1 MSDPPAATDATA
13 GAKLGA
19 PTMGARLA
27 VGAASLLFLVIFAVC
42 LVVPLVQTLMPI
54 FPNMVAP
61 LEERRQPLPF
71 PSPRLLLQA
80 NGNFADGLNAWFDD
94 RVGFRDLFIR
104 TKNQID
110 YSLFRTSRKVYVGK
124 DGWLFDRDAVDPL
137 GQLTPA
143 QMTAFE
149 QSFVTLAEM
158 LAHRGIRLVVVGH
171 PDKVRVYPEMAPPN
185 MPLPLPNDNV
195 SKLRQ
200 FLASQPSL
208 IFVDAEAI
216 LRKEKSRTSEHL
228 FSKTDLHETEA
239 GALSVVMEIIA
250 RIAQAEGRPEIH
262 WQEDFKLAHEIW
274 GPGNEGRFLAP
285 LVSITESDS
294 PYFIGRYTVGKE
306 EPDGSWH
313 VPDPKVLDGVDD
325 GRARAFDFEF
335 NSRPDL
341 CPQRLPGMVLFG
353 NSFSDPY
360 WTLGL
365 HRYFCASRRARNPM
379 SRFKLFYDTIPEGT
393 KYFIFQYYVPWLFS
407 DGPPVDQLATR
418 H

>member
-1 MSDPPAATDATA
+1 MSNPPAATDATA
-13 GAKLGA
+13 GARLAA
-19 PTMGARLA
+19 PSMGGRRA
-27 VGAASLLFLVIFAVC
+27 VGAASLLFLMIVAVC
-42 LVVPLVQTLMPI
+42 LVVPLVQTLLPV
-54 FPNMVAP
+54 FPNVVAP

-80 NGNFADGLNAWFDD
+80 NGNFADGINAWFDD

-110 YSLFRTSRKVYVGK
+110 YSLFATSRKVYVGK
-124 DGWLFDRDAVDPL
+124 DGWLFDRIPADPI
-137 GQLTPA
+137 GHLTPA
-143 QMTAFE
+143 QMTALE

-171 PDKVRVYPEMAPPN
+171 PDKARIYPEMAPPG
-185 MPLPLPNDNV
+185 MPLPLPDDNV
-195 SKLRQ
+195 SRLRH

-228 FSKTDLHETEA
+228 FAKTDLHETEVA
-239 GALSVVMEIIA
+239 ALPVVMEIIA
-250 RIAQAEGRPEIH
+250 RIAEAEGRPEIH
-262 WQEDFKLAHEIW
+262 WQEDFKLSHEIW

-285 LVSITESDS
+285 LVSITEANF
-294 PYFIGRYTVGKE
+294 PYFAGRYTFE
-306 EPDGSWH
+306 TAQADGSWH
-313 VPDPKVLDGVDD
+313 GPAVDALHRADDGV
-325 GRARAFDFEF
+325 GRAYDFGFD
-335 NSRPDL
+335 SRPDL

-360 WTLGL
+360 WTVGL
-365 HRYFCASRRARNPM
+365 HRYFCASRRARSPI

-393 KYFIFQYYVPWLFS
+393 KYFIFQYYVPWLSS
-407 DGPPVDQLATR
+407 DVPPVDQLATR
-418 H
+418 R

>member
-1 MSDPPAATDATA
+1 
-13 GAKLGA
+13 
-19 PTMGARLA
+19 
-27 VGAASLLFLVIFAVC
+27 
-42 LVVPLVQTLMPI
+42 MP
-54 FPNMVAP
+54 
-61 LEERRQPLPF
+61 
-71 PSPRLLLQA
+71 
-80 NGNFADGLNAWFDD
+80 

-195 SKLRQ
+195 SKLRH

-228 FSKTDLHETEA
+228 FAKTDLHDTEA
-239 GALSVVMEIIA
+239 GALPVVMEIIA
-250 RIAQAEGRPEIH
+250 RIAQAEGREGHREVAGVGLRGVPEV
-262 WQEDFKLAHEIW
+262 AS
-274 GPGNEGRFLAP
+274 GGAVGREKSHGDRAP
-285 LVSITESDS
+285 EVGAARRTVARSQHVS
-294 PYFIGRYTVGKE
+294 G
-306 EPDGSWH
+306 
-313 VPDPKVLDGVDD
+313 DPAAL
-325 GRARAFDFEF
+325 E
-335 NSRPDL
+335 
-341 CPQRLPGMVLFG
+341 
-353 NSFSDPY
+353 
-360 WTLGL
+360 
-365 HRYFCASRRARNPM
+365 
-379 SRFKLFYDTIPEGT
+379 RF
-393 KYFIFQYYVPWLFS
+393 
-407 DGPPVDQLATR
+407 R
-418 H
+418 

>member
-1 MSDPPAATDATA
+1 MSNSPAATEANA
-13 GAKLGA
+13 GALPAADTIG
-19 PTMGARLA
+19 GRLA
-27 VGAASLLFLVIFAVC
+27 VGAASLLFLVIVAVC
-42 LVVPLVQTLMPI
+42 LVVPLVQTLVPV

-110 YSLFRTSRKVYVGK
+110 YSLFGTSRKVYVGK
-124 DGWLFDRDAVDPL
+124 DGWLFDREPVDPL
-137 GQLTPA
+137 GELTPA
-143 QMTAFE
+143 KMTALE

-158 LAHRGIRLVVVGH
+158 LARRGIRLVVVGH
-171 PDKVRVYPEMAPPN
+171 PDKVRIYPEMAPPS
-185 MPLPLPNDNV
+185 MPLPQPNDNV
-195 SKLRQ
+195 SRLRQ

-216 LRKEKSRTSEHL
+216 LRKEKSRTSERL
-228 FSKTDLHETEA
+228 FAKTDLHETEV
-239 GALSVVMEIIA
+239 GALPVVKEIIA
-250 RIAQAEGRPEIH
+250 RIAEAEGRPEIR

-285 LVSITESDS
+285 LVSITEANF
-294 PYFIGRYTVGKE
+294 PHFVGRYKFETV
-306 EPDGSWH
+306 PDGSWH
-313 VPDPKVLDGVDD
+313 GPALDALNRADD
-325 GRARAFDFEF
+325 GAGRAYDFGFD
-335 NSRPDL
+335 SRPDL

-353 NSFSDPY
+353 NSFSDLY
-360 WTLGL
+360 WAMGL
-365 HRYFCASRRARNPM
+365 HRYFCASRRARNPI

-418 H
+418 R

>member
-1 MSDPPAATDATA
+1 MSNSPAATDATA
-13 GAKLGA
+13 GARPPAQTIG
-19 PTMGARLA
+19 GRLA
-27 VGAASLLFLVIFAVC
+27 VGAASLIFLAIAAAC
-42 LVVPLVQTLMPI
+42 LVVPLVQTLVPV
-54 FPNMVAP
+54 FPTLVAP

-110 YSLFRTSRKVYVGK
+110 YSLFGTSRKVYVGK
-124 DGWLFDRDAVDPL
+124 DGWLFDRDPVDPL

-143 QMTAFE
+143 QMTALE

-171 PDKVRVYPEMAPPN
+171 PDKVRIYPEMAPPS

-195 SKLRQ
+195 SRLRH

-216 LRKEKSRTSEHL
+216 LKKEKSRTSERL
-228 FSKTDLHETEA
+228 FAKTDLHETEV
-239 GALSVVMEIIA
+239 GALPVVMEIIA
-250 RIAQAEGRPEIH
+250 RIARAEGRPEIH

-285 LVSITESDS
+285 LVSITEADF
-294 PYFIGRYTVGKE
+294 PHFVGRYAFETKL
-306 EPDGSWH
+306 PDGSWH
-313 VPDPKVLDGVDD
+313 GPALDALRRADDGV
-325 GRARAFDFEF
+325 GRAYDFGFD
-335 NSRPDL
+335 SRPDL

-353 NSFSDPY
+353 NSFSDLY
-360 WTLGL
+360 WAMGL
-365 HRYFCASRRARNPM
+365 HRYFCASRRARNPI
-379 SRFKLFYDTIPEGT
+379 SRFKLFYDTVPEGT
-393 KYFIFQYYVPWLFS
+393 RYFIFQYYVPWLS
-407 DGPPVDQLATR
+407 YDAPPVDQLATQ